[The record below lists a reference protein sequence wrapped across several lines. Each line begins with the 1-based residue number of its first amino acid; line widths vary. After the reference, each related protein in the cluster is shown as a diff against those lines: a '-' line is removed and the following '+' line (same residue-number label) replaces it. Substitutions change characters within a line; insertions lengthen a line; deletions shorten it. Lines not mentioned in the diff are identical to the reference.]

1 MSNLNFNYMNN
12 NVAIALTIC
21 IIACGWDIYAMIW
34 NIKRKNNEKAVIFL
48 FLSILMIYCIILT
61 ISRL

>member
-1 MSNLNFNYMNN
+1 MNN
-12 NVAIALTIC
+12 DVVIALTIC
-21 IIACGWDIYAMIW
+21 IIACGWDMYAMIW

-48 FLSILMIYCIILT
+48 LLSLLMIYCIIIN

>member
-1 MSNLNFNYMNN
+1 MNN
-12 NVAIALTIC
+12 DVVIALTIC

>member
-1 MSNLNFNYMNN
+1 MENMLLF
-12 NVAIALTIC
+12 TIVLC
-21 IIACGWDIYAMIW
+21 IIAAGWDIYAMIW

-48 FLSILMIYCIILT
+48 FLSILMIYCIILN